1 MSVSRNKVDQ
11 EARRFRHICWNGL
24 AGQVGVERI
33 AKVMV
38 LSHRFLGFIMK
49 PVINW
54 APIDHFAGLWI
65 DDEGFRGA
73 VYAQ

>member
-1 MSVSRNKVDQ
+1 MSVSCRKVDQ
-11 EARRFRHICWNGL
+11 AARRFRNICGEGL

-54 APIDHFAGLWI
+54 APVDHFAGLWI
-65 DDEGFRGA
+65 DDESFRGA
-73 VYAQ
+73 VHAQ